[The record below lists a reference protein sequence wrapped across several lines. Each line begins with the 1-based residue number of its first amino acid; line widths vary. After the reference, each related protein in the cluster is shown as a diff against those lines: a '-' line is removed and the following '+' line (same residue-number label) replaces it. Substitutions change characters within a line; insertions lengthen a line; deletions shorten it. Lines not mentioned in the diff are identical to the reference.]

1 MKRAAT
7 TTLDTVLIGLWSFLC
22 LFLFAAAIYQFA
34 VPERWKL
41 VLSTDMGVKGSISTI
56 CWLSTLRFA
65 AHWNVPYWLV
75 LVVNSTIFLVY
86 SATIDAMDQGKL
98 HSLTVAA
105 IASWLLILV
114 GFFIYKV
121 VPPHWRPRIKW
132 GGSKESWQ
140 AKRIQREQALKAM
153 VAEVTI
159 KDNVHC

>member
-1 MKRAAT
+1 
-7 TTLDTVLIGLWSFLC
+7 LC
-22 LFLFAAAIYQFA
+22 LFLFGAAIYQFA

-41 VLSTDMGVKGSISTI
+41 VLSTDMGVKSSIMTI

-65 AHWNVPYWLV
+65 AHWNVPYWIV
-75 LVVNSTIFLVY
+75 LAINSSIFLVY
-86 SATIDAMDQGKL
+86 SATTDAADQGKM

-105 IASWLLILV
+105 IASWLLILA

-132 GGSKESWQ
+132 GNGSKESWQ

-153 VAEVTI
+153 IASSRKEEEEVIPI
-159 KDNVHC
+159 KDRTHC

>member
-22 LFLFAAAIYQFA
+22 LFLFGAAIYQFA
-34 VPERWKL
+34 LPERWKL
-41 VLSTDMGVKGSISTI
+41 LSSTDVGVKGSMLAI

-65 AHWNVPYWLV
+65 AHWNIPYWLV
-75 LVVNSTIFLVY
+75 LMIYCTIFLVY
-86 SATIDAMDQGKL
+86 SATTEVADQGKL

-105 IASWLLILV
+105 IASWLLILI
-114 GFFIYKV
+114 GLFIYKV
-121 VPPHWRPRIKW
+121 IPHHWRPRIEW
-132 GGSKESWQ
+132 GSKENWQ
-140 AKRIQREQALKAM
+140 AKRIQREQALKEM